1 MADIS
6 FFENLALKSK
16 LGFLRG
22 ESQRIIGLDIGSASV
37 KLVQLKKEKERGILE
52 TYGELSIGPYL
63 KKETGQIVSLT
74 EDELVLIIKDLLKES
89 GAKTNEIIVSVP
101 LKSSFITTI
110 DFPLMSD
117 AELKE
122 AVSFEARRHIPISLS
137 EVEIDWWAM
146 PKALETKKR
155 VEEEGLFEK
164 KEKVKV
170 LLVAIHKEVI
180 ERFRAIA
187 SKAGLHIKGFEIEV
201 FSLARASIMQELSPI
216 LLIDFGASSTKMAI
230 VDYGVIRETLQFQ
243 RGSQEITLA
252 LSHSLNIDFPRAPKS
267 IKRIGLSLK
276 PEHQETASVIRPI
289 LDHILAEAERIII
302 DYRRREERSIS
313 HIALSGGGAS
323 LKGLADLVINN
334 LGIEARLANPFK
346 KTAYPLF
353 LEPVL
358 KDIGPSLAIATGLAL
373 RGLKEE

>member
-1 MADIS
+1 MVDIS
-6 FFENLALKSK
+6 FFENLALKSR
-16 LGFLRG
+16 LGFLG
-22 ESQRIIGLDIGSASV
+22 GGSQRIIGLDIGSASV
-37 KLVQLKKEKERGILE
+37 KLVQLKKEKERAVLE

-63 KKETGQIVSLT
+63 KKETGRVISLT
-74 EDELVLIIKDLLKES
+74 EDESILIIKDLLKEA
-89 GAKTNEIIVSVP
+89 GAKTNETVVSVP

-110 DFPLMSD
+110 DFPLMSG

-155 VEEEGLFEK
+155 AEEEELFEK

-180 ERFRAIA
+180 EKFRAIA
-187 SKAGLHIKGFEIEV
+187 SRAGLNIKGFEIEV
-201 FSLARASIMQELSPI
+201 FSLARSSIMQELNPI
-216 LLIDFGASSTKMAI
+216 LLIDFGASSTKMSV

-252 LSHSLNIDFPRAPKS
+252 LSRSLNIDFSRAER
-267 IKRIGLSLK
+267 IKKETGLSLK
-276 PEHQETASVIRPI
+276 PEDQEATSVIRPV
-289 LDHILAEAERIII
+289 LDHILSEAKRIMI
-302 DYRRREERSIS
+302 DYLKQEQRSIS
-313 HIALSGGGAS
+313 HIVLSGGGSS

-334 LGIEARLANPFK
+334 LGVEARLTNPFR

-358 KDIGPSLAIATGLAL
+358 KEIGPSLAIATGLAL

>member
-1 MADIS
+1 M
-6 FFENLALKSK
+6 
-16 LGFLRG
+16 GG
-22 ESQRIIGLDIGSASV
+22 GSQRIIGLDIGSASV
-37 KLVQLKKEKERGILE
+37 KLVQLKKEKERAILE

-63 KKETGQIVSLT
+63 KKETGRVISLT
-74 EDELVLIIKDLLKES
+74 EDESVLIIKELLKES
-89 GAKTNEIIVSVP
+89 GAKTNEAVVSVP

-110 DFPLMSD
+110 DFPLMSE

-155 VEEEGLFEK
+155 AEEEELFEK

-180 ERFRAIA
+180 EKFRAIA
-187 SKAGLHIKGFEIEV
+187 SRAGLNIKGFEIEV
-201 FSLARASIMQELSPI
+201 FSLARSSIMQELNPI
-216 LLIDFGASSTKMAI
+216 LLIDFGASSTKMSV

-252 LSHSLNIDFPRAPKS
+252 LSHSLNIDFSRAEK
-267 IKRIGLSLK
+267 IKKETGLSLK
-276 PEHQETASVIRPI
+276 PEDQEATSVIRPV
-289 LDHILAEAERIII
+289 LDHILSEAKRIMI
-302 DYRRREERSIS
+302 DYRKQEQRSIS
-313 HIALSGGGAS
+313 HVVLSGGGSS
-323 LKGLADLVINN
+323 LKGLADLVIND
-334 LGIEARLANPFK
+334 LGVEARLTNPFR

-358 KDIGPSLAIATGLAL
+358 KEIGPSLAIATGLAL

>member
-16 LGFLRG
+16 LGFLKG
-22 ESQRIIGLDIGSASV
+22 ESQRIIGLDIGSASI

-52 TYGELSIGPYL
+52 TYGELNIGPYL
-63 KKETGQIVSLT
+63 KKEAGQVISLT
-74 EDELVLIIKDLLKES
+74 EDESVLIIKDLLKES

-155 VEEEGLFEK
+155 AEEDGLFEK

-170 LLVAIHKEVI
+170 LLVAIHKEII
-180 ERFRAIA
+180 EKFRAIA
-187 SKAGLHIKGFEIEV
+187 LKAGLSIKGFEIEV

-216 LLIDFGASSTKMAI
+216 LLIDFGASSTKMSV

-252 LSHSLNIDFPRAPKS
+252 LSHSLNIDFPRAER
-267 IKRIGLSLK
+267 IKKEVGLSLK
-276 PEHQETASVIRPI
+276 PEDQETVSVIRPI

-313 HIALSGGGAS
+313 HIVLSGGGSS

-334 LGIEARLANPFK
+334 LGIEARLANPFR

-358 KDIGPSLAIATGLAL
+358 KEIGPSLAIATGLAL
-373 RGLKEE
+373 RGLKGE

>member
-16 LGFLRG
+16 LGLFG
-22 ESQRIIGLDIGSASV
+22 GGSQRIIGLDVGSASV
-37 KLVQLKKEKERGILE
+37 KLVQLKKEKERAVLE

-63 KKETGQIVSLT
+63 KKETGRVVPLS
-74 EDELVLIIKDLLKES
+74 EDESVLIIKDLLKEA
-89 GAKTNEIIVSVP
+89 GAKTNEIVVSIP

-122 AVSFEARRHIPISLS
+122 AVPFEARRRIPISLS
-137 EVEIDWWAM
+137 EVEIDWWAI

-155 VEEEGLFEK
+155 TEEQGLFEK
-164 KEKVKV
+164 KEKVKI
-170 LLVAIHKEVI
+170 LLVAIHKEI
-180 ERFRAIA
+180 IDRYKTIA
-187 SKAGLHIKGFEIEV
+187 EKAGLDIKGFEIEV
-201 FSLARASIMQELSPI
+201 FGLARSSIMQELSPI

-230 VDYGVIRETLQFQ
+230 MDYGIIRETHQFQ
-243 RGSQEITLA
+243 KGSQEITMA
-252 LSHSLNIDFPRAPKS
+252 LSRSLNIDFQRAER
-267 IKRIGLSLK
+267 IKKEVGLSLK
-276 PEHQETASVIRPI
+276 PEDQETASVIKPV
-289 LDHILAEAERIII
+289 LDYVLSEAKRIMI
-302 DYRRREERSIS
+302 DYRKREERSIS
-313 HIALSGGGAS
+313 HVVLSGGGSS
-323 LKGLADLVINN
+323 LKGAVDFVINN
-334 LGIEARLANPFK
+334 LGIEAKLANPFR

-358 KDIGPSLAIATGLAL
+358 KEIGPSLAIATGLAL